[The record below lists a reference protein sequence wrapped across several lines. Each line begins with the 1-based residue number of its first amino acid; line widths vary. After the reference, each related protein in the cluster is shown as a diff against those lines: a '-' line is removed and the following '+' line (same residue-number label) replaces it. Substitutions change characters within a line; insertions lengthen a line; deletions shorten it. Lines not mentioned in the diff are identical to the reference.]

1 MKEFKFSYKAI
12 EEADFKTNDVV
23 LYEVVD
29 FKAWIRM
36 L

>member
-12 EEADFKTNDVV
+12 EEADFKSKQV